1 VSKDRD
7 ILASSHNS
15 TSLQHYMSGGAS
27 PMSSVAGSV
36 ISDKA
41 AVSRAT
47 PSKAPSK
54 SKTNRHVFY
63 NLLIRIR

>member
-1 VSKDRD
+1 
-7 ILASSHNS
+7 
-15 TSLQHYMSGGAS
+15 MSGGAS